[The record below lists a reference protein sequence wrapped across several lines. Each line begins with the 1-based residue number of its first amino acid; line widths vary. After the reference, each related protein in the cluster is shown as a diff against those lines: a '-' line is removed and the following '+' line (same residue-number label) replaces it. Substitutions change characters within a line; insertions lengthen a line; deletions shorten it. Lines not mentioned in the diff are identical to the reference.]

1 MNPRKTLKSARTRHK
16 LIATAERLF
25 AAHGIDAVSLNRI
38 ARDAM
43 QRNASVIQ
51 YHFGTKEAL
60 IAAIF
65 EPRLEQANQRRLELL
80 AGIDTGNRAEGLRKL
95 AEAMV
100 LPMAEHLNQEGGSN
114 YLRFARQVYSNP
126 RLEMFDLIRGHHNS
140 GMRDA
145 RWVAQ
150 EILSDLSMTVV
161 RHRLDLVTNLIFH
174 SFADRETMR
183 AAGKRTGVAGMETD
197 EFIADLIAMIVS
209 ALDAP
214 VPDRQPEKKGTAA
227 TSSRRAASTR
237 PASA

>member
-1 MNPRKTLKSARTRHK
+1 VTPRKTDKSARTRHN

-25 AAHGIDAVSLNRI
+25 AVHGIDAVSLNRI
-38 ARDAM
+38 AREAR

-51 YHFGTKEAL
+51 YHFGTKGAL

-65 EPRLEQANQRRLELL
+65 EPRLKQANQRRIELL
-80 AGIDTGNRAEGLRKL
+80 SRIDTSDRAEGLRRL
-95 AEAMV
+95 ARAMV
-100 LPMAEHLNQEGGSN
+100 LPMAEHLGQEGGSN
-114 YLRFARQVYSNP
+114 YIRFARQVYSNP
-126 RLEMFDLIRGHHNS
+126 RLEMFDLIRGRHNS

-197 EFIADLIAMIVS
+197 EFIADLTAMIVS

-214 VPDRQPEKKGTAA
+214 VSDRKPDEKTESA
-227 TSSRRAASTR
+227 TPARRAASTT
-237 PASA
+237 